1 MTSTVGV
8 ATASARDTVRVVRRV
23 LLPLLAQGPVRRRTW
38 AVRLAARWDL
48 DRRAADLLH
57 EFTARYGER
66 PLRLRIPGRTVV
78 LVLSPSDVRHLLIEP
93 TFAPR
98 GERRRQRR
106 ELNERVLD
114 TGQPHHRLGHVF
126 NAVVAEE
133 IGRLVERSNSLGWR
147 EFAAAHGR
155 LTRRIVL
162 GDPAAGDDRL
172 RRYLGQPSRQR
183 WVTARVG
190 RYLGDPDPYSLAG
203 LLSTTPTPH
212 GVDPAAQV
220 PHWLS
225 AFDAVGAATYRA
237 LALIVASGTG
247 GAVARDLRHLRACVQ
262 ESLRL
267 WPTTP
272 VIRRDDPA
280 VGSFV
285 VVSPY
290 FHRHRS
296 LAYADRFA
304 PETWLDG
311 RAEVEPGIVPFGAG
325 PARCPGE
332 DLVLFVATSI
342 LAELLRDRDW
352 RLDCPQWNVE
362 ALPRTS
368 DHTAIRLSST

>member
-1 MTSTVGV
+1 MTSTVDIR
-8 ATASARDTVRVVRRV
+8 TASARDTLRVVRS
-23 LLPLLAQGPVRRRTW
+23 LLVPLLAQGPVRRRPW

-48 DRRAADLLH
+48 DRRAGELLH
-57 EFTARYGER
+57 ELASRYGEG
-66 PLRLRIPGRTVV
+66 PLRLRVPGRTVV
-78 LVLSPSDVRHLLIEP
+78 LVLSASDVRHLLLEP
-93 TFAPR
+93 AFVPR
-98 GERRRQRR
+98 GARRQRR
-106 ELNERVLD
+106 RELTEQVLG

-133 IGRLVERSNSLGWR
+133 IGRLVERSNSLGWPG
-147 EFAAAHGR
+147 FGAAHRR

-172 RRYLGQPSRQR
+172 WRYLGRPSRQR
-183 WVTARVG
+183 LLAARVD
-190 RYLGDPDPYSLAG
+190 RYLRDPDPYSLAG
-203 LLSTTPTPH
+203 LLRTMPAPP
-212 GVDPAAQV
+212 GVDPAGQV

-225 AFDAVGAATYRA
+225 AFDAVGVATYRA
-237 LALIVASGTG
+237 LALIVASGDG
-247 GAVARDLRHLRACVQ
+247 GAVARDPRHLRACVQ

-280 VGSFV
+280 TASFV

-290 FHRHRS
+290 FHRHGS

-325 PARCPGE
+325 PGRCPGE

-352 RLDCPQWNVE
+352 RLDSPQWNVE

-368 DHTAIRLSST
+368 DHTAIRLSLT

>member
-1 MTSTVGV
+1 MTSTVDIR
-8 ATASARDTVRVVRRV
+8 TASMRDTRRVVQSL
-23 LLPLLAQGPVRRRTW
+23 LLPLLAQGPVRRRPW

-48 DRRAADLLH
+48 DRRGADLLH
-57 EFTARYGER
+57 ELAGRYGEG

-78 LVLSPSDVRHLLIEP
+78 LVLSASDVRHLLIEP
-93 TFAPR
+93 ALAPR
-98 GERRRQRR
+98 GVRRRQRR
-106 ELNERVLD
+106 ELNEQVLD

-133 IGRLVERSNSLGWR
+133 IGRLLERGNPLGWSD
-147 EFAAAHGR
+147 FATAHRR

-172 RRYLGQPSRQR
+172 WRYLGRPSRQR
-183 WVTARVG
+183 LLAARVG
-190 RYLGDPDPYSLAG
+190 RYLRDPDPYSLAG
-203 LLSTTPTPH
+203 LLRTVPVPP
-212 GVDPAAQV
+212 GVDPAGQV
-220 PHWLS
+220 PNWLS
-225 AFDAVGAATYRA
+225 AFDAVGAATFRT
-237 LALIVASGTG
+237 LALIVASGDG
-247 GAVARDLRHLRACVQ
+247 GAVARDPRHLRACVQ

-280 VGSFV
+280 TASFV
-285 VVSPY
+285 VLSSY

-296 LAYADRFA
+296 LPYADRFA

-325 PARCPGE
+325 PTRCPGE

-342 LAELLRDRDW
+342 LAELLRDRAW
-352 RLDCPQWNVE
+352 RLDSPQWNVE
-362 ALPRTS
+362 ALPRTV
-368 DHTAIRLSST
+368 DHTAIRLSWT

>member
-1 MTSTVGV
+1 
-8 ATASARDTVRVVRRV
+8 
-23 LLPLLAQGPVRRRTW
+23 
-38 AVRLAARWDL
+38 
-48 DRRAADLLH
+48 
-57 EFTARYGER
+57 
-66 PLRLRIPGRTVV
+66 
-78 LVLSPSDVRHLLIEP
+78 VLSPSDVRHLLIEP

-133 IGRLVERSNSLGWR
+133 IGRLVERSTSLGWP
-147 EFAAAHGR
+147 EFAAAHRR

-172 RRYLGQPSRQR
+172 WRYLGQPSRQR
-183 WVTARVG
+183 WVAARVG

-203 LLSTTPTPH
+203 LLSTTPAPR
-212 GVDPAAQV
+212 GVDPAGQV

-225 AFDAVGAATYRA
+225 AFDAVGAATFRA

-311 RAEVEPGIVPFGAG
+311 RAEVEPGIVPFGGRARPLPGRG
-325 PARCPGE
+325 PGAVRRDLDPGRVAARPR
-332 DLVLFVATSI
+332 
-342 LAELLRDRDW
+342 LAP
-352 RLDCPQWNVE
+352 RLSSVEFE

-368 DHTAIRLSST
+368 DHTAIGSARLRLARPLCCRPSVEMRRALLDIPCPQASYVSGFDDDRHWIPGHRLYPHVREWVGRR